1 MTQQH
6 LKIAILSLHSSPL
19 GPLGAKDT
27 GGMSTYLLGLT
38 ETLGTS
44 GHLVDIYTRA
54 VAGTYNQVTEVSAN
68 VRLVSIYD
76 GLGLLNKY
84 ELGQHACLLAEKI
97 EDFRQQ
103 HNLHYD
109 LLFSHYWIS
118 GLIGQQ
124 LQPKWQVPHLLMFHT
139 LGRAKNELCP
149 GENEPL
155 IRLEAEEKLALSAD
169 LLIAAAQSER
179 ARLLNYYSLD
189 PDRVQ
194 VLPVG
199 IDRNLFRP
207 LDRSFA
213 KQKISLEAEKI
224 ILFVGRL
231 EPVKGLDLLLAAA
244 ALIDPAVDFKVV
256 IVGGDEQ
263 GRDLEED
270 LKSTVD
276 RLKLADRVYF
286 AGRAAY
292 EKLPYYYNAA
302 AVTVMPSYYES
313 FGLVAL
319 ESLACNTPLIAGPVG
334 VIPELAVIPGS
345 ESHVHLV
352 PERNPALWAGEIKQ
366 VISAP
371 QLFAKDRADHLLN
384 SFGWMVAAER
394 FADIS
399 RNVIKNAL

>member
-1 MTQQH
+1 MNNK
-6 LKIAILSLHSSPL
+6 LKIAILSIHSSPL
-19 GPLGAKDT
+19 GPLGAKDA

-38 ETLGTS
+38 KALGAS

-54 VAGTYNQVTEVSAN
+54 LAGTNNQVTEVSAN

-76 GLGLLNKY
+76 GLGSLHKY
-84 ELGQHACLLAEKI
+84 ELRQHACPLAEMI
-97 EDFRQQ
+97 EEFRQQ
-103 HNLHYD
+103 HNLYYD

-124 LQPKWQVPHLLMFHT
+124 LQSKWQLPHLLMFHT

-149 GENEPL
+149 GENEPPE
-155 IRLEAEEKLALSAD
+155 RLEAEEKLALSAD
-169 LLIAAAQSER
+169 LMIVAAQSER
-179 ARLLNYYSLD
+179 ERLLNYFSLD

-194 VLPVG
+194 ILPVG

-213 KQKISLEAEKI
+213 KQKIGLGAGKI

-231 EPVKGLDLLLAAA
+231 EPVKGIDLLLAAA

-256 IVGGDEQ
+256 IVGGDDQ
-263 GRDLEED
+263 DRDLED
-270 LKSTVD
+270 ALHKTVD
-276 RLKLADRVYF
+276 QLNLADRVYF

-292 EKLPYYYNAA
+292 ESLPYYYNAA

-334 VIPELAVIPGS
+334 VIPELTVIPGS
-345 ESHVHLV
+345 ESLVHMI
-352 PERNPALWAGEIKQ
+352 PERNSVLWAEKIKQ
-366 VISAP
+366 VILAP
-371 QLFAKDRADHLLN
+371 QRNLEDGADHLLDSYN
-384 SFGWMVAAER
+384 WPVAAER

-399 RNVIKNAL
+399 RSIIKNAL